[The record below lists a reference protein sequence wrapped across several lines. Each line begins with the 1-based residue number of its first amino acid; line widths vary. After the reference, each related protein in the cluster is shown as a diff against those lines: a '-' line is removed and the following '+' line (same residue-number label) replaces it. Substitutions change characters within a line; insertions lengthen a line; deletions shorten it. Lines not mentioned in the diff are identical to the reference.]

1 MAALSQY
8 LTKRSNSQFYQL
20 RRMVPVAIRSI
31 IGKREF
37 YRSLRVT
44 ERRMAEQL
52 AFPILSAW
60 EEQIADAYASLQ
72 SSKDFSERYVDM
84 T

>member
-1 MAALSQY
+1 MCYVLEKETGMAALSQY

-20 RRMVPVAIRSI
+20 RRMVPTPIRSI

-44 ERRMAEQL
+44 ERRIAEQL

-60 EEQIADAYASLQ
+60 ECP
-72 SSKDFSERYVDM
+72 SSEHLALM
-84 T
+84 AA